1 MLEYRK
7 SKSRNGLL
15 KSPEDINSV
24 YQLMDAWFTYV
35 SVPQNYQASELVLP

>member
-7 SKSRNGLL
+7 SKSRNALL

-24 YQLMDAWFTYV
+24 YQLMDVQFIYV
-35 SVPQNYQASELVLP
+35 SVPQNYQDV